1 MLMPGRVHTRE
12 FKLQVVRQIAS
23 GEKRPAQVCREHQLA
38 NSVLARQ
45 RAEYAERGEAA
56 FTPRVPSGSDTL
68 EARIAELERC
78 LGQLT
83 LENSILKKALAK
95 VTSRSDTR

>member
-1 MLMPGRVHTRE
+1 MMPGRVHTWE

-23 GEKRPAQVCREHQLA
+23 GEKRPAQVCREYQLA
-38 NSVLARQ
+38 NSLLARW
-45 RAEYAERGEAA
+45 RAEYAERGEVA
-56 FTPRVPSGSDTL
+56 FTPRVPTGPETL

>member
-1 MLMPGRVHTRE
+1 MPGRVHTRE
-12 FKLQVVRQIAS
+12 FKLDVVRQIAS
-23 GEKRPAQVCREHQLA
+23 GAKRPAQVCREYQLA
-38 NSVLARQ
+38 NSLLARW
-45 RAEYAERGEAA
+45 RADYAERGEAA
-56 FTPRVPSGSDTL
+56 FTPRHSNEPDTL

-95 VTSRSDTR
+95 GTSRSDTR

>member
-1 MLMPGRVHTRE
+1 MPGRVHSRE
-12 FKLQVVRQIAS
+12 FKLQVVRQLAS
-23 GEKRPAQVCREHQLA
+23 GEKRPAQVCREYQLA
-38 NSVLARQ
+38 NSVLARW

-56 FTPRVPSGSDTL
+56 FTPHQETEQTSL

-83 LENSILKKALAK
+83 LENNLLKKALAK
-95 VTSRSDTR
+95 ATSRSAMR

>member
-1 MLMPGRVHTRE
+1 MPGRVHTRE
-12 FKLQVVRQIAS
+12 FKLQVVRQIAN
-23 GEKRPAQVCREHQLA
+23 GEKRPAQICREYQLA
-38 NSVLARQ
+38 NSLLARW
-45 RAEYAERGEAA
+45 RAEYAERGEGA
-56 FTPRVPSGSDTL
+56 FTPRVPTGPDTL

-95 VTSRSDTR
+95 ATSRSDTR

>member
-1 MLMPGRVHTRE
+1 MPGRTHTRE

-23 GEKRPAQVCREHQLA
+23 GEKRPAQVCRQYQLA
-38 NSVLARQ
+38 NSLLARW

-56 FTPRVPSGSDTL
+56 FTPRQPTGAETL
-68 EARIAELERC
+68 EARIADLERC

-83 LENSILKKALAK
+83 LENMVLKKALAK
-95 VTSRSDTR
+95 VTSRSGTP